1 MEQLRLLLA
10 IALSFAIFVAWGV
23 YIGKKEAQDI
33 ARIQPKEGGKKS
45 FEKQRVVPQ
54 LPLKEEMEQP
64 QEKEVP
70 TVSDVEIVRSAETK
84 DIFIETDLYKIVIT
98 NEGASFKNLKL
109 KKYLNKKKELLE
121 IVDQIQDSIR
131 PPYLSTFDTRTMDVV
146 NLSVYQTNAESI
158 TLSEFSPEKTVS
170 FMLETP
176 SGIKVKKD
184 FTFYY
189 DRYQIDF
196 DAYITDRS
204 GNLADKKYYFNWGP
218 GFGNEDE
225 KELYVFTG
233 PISYLNNQVIKH
245 DPDDFDREFIFSG
258 NLSWVC
264 LQNKYFTSAL
274 IPKNG
279 INGGRIGKNPNDK
292 LSVGLQLINNSNNS
306 MSGNVTLFAGPKEE
320 NILKSYNVHL
330 EEAVDYGW
338 FGNKFIWLVKPLM
351 KVLRFIYSYTHN
363 YGVAIILITVLI
375 KIIFFPL
382 SQKSF
387 RSMNEMKKVQPYIKI
402 IQERYKDDKA
412 MLNQEMMKV
421 YKEHK
426 VNPLGGCMP
435 MLLQVPVFIAL
446 YNALLVSIE
455 LRGAPFMLWIQDLSE
470 KDPYY
475 VTPILMGASM
485 FIQQKMT
492 PTMGDPLQAKMMQF
506 LPLIFTFM
514 FLNFPVGLVIYWL
527 VNNVLTIAQQYYM
540 NHYAAVK
547 K

>member
-204 GNLADKKYYFNWGP
+204 GNLADKKYYLNWGP

-225 KELYVFTG
+225 KDLYVFTG
-233 PISYLNNQVIKH
+233 PISYLNKQVIKH

-412 MLNQEMMKV
+412 MLNQEMMRI

-435 MLLQVPVFIAL
+435 MLLQIPVFIAL